1 MLPSMHFAIA
11 AILALACQAAGQSKA
26 QKQEALQDWIQG
38 EVRYLISEEE
48 RAVYSK
54 LTTPEERERF
64 IEEFWRRRDP
74 NPQTPENEFREE
86 FYRRIAYANENF
98 GAGMPGWLTD
108 RGRVYVLYG
117 PPKRRDAHPMGGRY
131 QKPANQG
138 GDTITTFPFEIW
150 EYDYIPGIGQDLTIE
165 FVDRSGSGLYT
176 LETDPNKKD
185 VFYWRRGEMPQQ
197 RVWARA
203 KEMPFERMR
212 VWAKFQSPPP
222 LQFAKLREEVRSEI
236 TYDELPYDVS
246 TAFVRISA
254 ESYAIPL
261 TLSIPNDRLLYVGK
275 EGYFQSELQLYV
287 AVTNLNGATVYQCDE
302 AFQTRTAPGEPIA
315 ELLKRRTYHQ
325 RIIPLP
331 PGRYKLRTVLKDVNS
346 NKIGVRD
353 IMTWIPQVSDT
364 GLNTSS
370 LIYADVIQPAPAN
383 SRGEEFVLGPLKVIP
398 NTKAAFPRRH
408 KLGLYLEVYDLE
420 LDQSTQQPAVE
431 ISYILQGPDGQ
442 EVRFAGESESR
453 FQEGRSLAVAKAI
466 PLENLAP
473 GKYRV
478 VVRITDLL
486 SQRGCTLEGQVE
498 VL

>member
-1 MLPSMHFAIA
+1 MIRLLFFALT
-11 AILALACQAAGQSKA
+11 LALTASGQSKS
-26 QKQEALQDWIQG
+26 QKKEALDDWIKG
-38 EVRYLISEEE
+38 DVRYLITEEE
-48 RAVYSK
+48 RAVYEK
-54 LTTPEERERF
+54 LTTAEERERF

-86 FYRRIAYANENF
+86 FYRRIAYANQNF

-117 PPKRRDAHPMGGRY
+117 PPNRRDAHPMGGRY
-131 QKPANQG
+131 EKPPNQG
-138 GDTITTFPFEIW
+138 GDTVTTFPFEVW
-150 EYDYIPGIGQDLTIE
+150 EYDYISGIGEDLTIE
-165 FVDRSGSGLYT
+165 FVDRSGAGLYT

-212 VWAKFQSPPP
+212 VWAKFQVPLP
-222 LQFAKLREEVRSEI
+222 LQFAKLREEVKAEV
-236 TYDELPYDVS
+236 TYSDLPYDVS

-254 ESYAIPL
+254 DSYAIPV
-261 TLSIPNDRLLYVGK
+261 TLSISNDKLLYVGK
-275 EGYFQSELQLYV
+275 EGYFQSELQFYV
-287 AVTNLNGATVYQCDE
+287 AVTNLNGVTVYQCDE
-302 AFQTRTAPGEPIA
+302 GFQTQTGFGEPLA
-315 ELLKRRTYHQ
+315 ELIKRRTYHQ

-346 NKIGVRD
+346 NKIGVKD
-353 IMTWIPQVSDT
+353 IMTWIPQVSDS

-370 LIYADVIQPAPAN
+370 LIYADVIQPVPEN
-383 SRGEEFVLGPLKVIP
+383 SRGDEFVLGPLKVIP
-398 NTKAAFPRRH
+398 NLAAAFPRRH

-420 LDQSTQQPAVE
+420 VDQATQKPSVE
-431 ISYILQGPDGQ
+431 ISYALEGSDGQ
-442 EVRFAGESESR
+442 MIRFGNESESR
-453 FQEGRSLAVAKAI
+453 FQEGQSIAVAKAI

-478 VVRITDLL
+478 VVQISDLL
-486 SQRGCTLEGQVE
+486 TQRRCTLEGQIE
-498 VL
+498 II